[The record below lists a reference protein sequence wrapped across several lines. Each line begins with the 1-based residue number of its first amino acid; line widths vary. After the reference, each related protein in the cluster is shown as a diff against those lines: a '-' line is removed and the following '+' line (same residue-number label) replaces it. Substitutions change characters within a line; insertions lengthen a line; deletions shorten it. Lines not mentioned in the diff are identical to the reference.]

1 MSTNNSSKNTQTSSP
16 RGPVGGRGPMGGG
29 HGPMGIG
36 APVQKARDFKGS
48 LRKLIAYLAPHK
60 IPLLVAI
67 ILAIGST
74 IFMIVG
80 PKILGKATTK
90 LFEGVMAQLAGT
102 GAIDFS
108 AIGQILLTVL
118 ILYLIST
125 VLSYIQGWITTI
137 RLDPGHL
144 QTAPGYHEQDQP
156 HALPLL

>member
-1 MSTNNSSKNTQTSSP
+1 
-16 RGPVGGRGPMGGG
+16 
-29 HGPMGIG
+29 MGIG

-74 IFMIVG
+74 IFTIVG

-102 GAIDFS
+102 GS
-108 AIGQILLTVL
+108 
-118 ILYLIST
+118 
-125 VLSYIQGWITTI
+125 
-137 RLDPGHL
+137 H
-144 QTAPGYHEQDQP
+144 
-156 HALPLL
+156 